1 MCPSTP
7 TPLNRQTSCLM
18 PPITRANCQ
27 SENFTITNH
36 NTHYTKRQLIS
47 HQHQHQHTLTP
58 TPMDKINP
66 NSKSQRRS
74 KILIKLKFQPI
85 TVQKNQIKLVF
96 KNRERE
102 RERLSFIL
110 FQWFQIKRE
119 RVRVWERVREKKRE
133 KLVKWNILR
142 EHRSR
147 EAWRLRLRQWRLT
160 SEQRRWASDVID
172 LRCGDVL

>member
-1 MCPSTP
+1 
-7 TPLNRQTSCLM
+7 M
-18 PPITRANCQ
+18 PPITRVSCQ

-36 NTHYTKRQLIS
+36 NTHYTKRKVIS
-47 HQHQHQHTLTP
+47 QHQHIPTP
-58 TPMDKINP
+58 TNKIKP
-66 NSKSQRRS
+66 NSKSQKTG
-74 KILIKLKFQPI
+74 KILIKLKLQPI
-85 TVQKNQIKLVF
+85 TVQKNQIKFVL
-96 KNRERE
+96 KKRERE
-102 RERLSFIL
+102 RERLSFIS